1 MSIGLSNGCW
11 AWAQSSVSI
20 RVERLKESNP
30 NIAWL
35 LYVAVIR
42 KSTHA
47 EKFIAGSFDRI

>member
-1 MSIGLSNGCW
+1 MSIGLSNGCL